1 MSKKHI
7 LIGLLCVLCGS
18 YVALG
23 QENFKS
29 TVTIEK
35 DFEGKLMGVQK
46 SELNK
51 SYSDTLTKL
60 NLNFDYSV
68 FDRPYKDLY
77 EFSPV
82 EGVKLQ
88 KKGEAQYPVL
98 FLKAA
103 LSYPLMPEGDLYI
116 QPRLGRGNSLVI
128 YGNHS
133 SFWGNKDTIVGS
145 PVNRS
150 NTKGGLS
157 YGYNWSKGELRLDG
171 FYKYDYRFFNK
182 NKSYNYGA
190 QNTQMA
196 GGNFM
201 LRSLNPD
208 KNSFYYD
215 VNGGYTFTSCQK
227 SSQEGLIEGDLNLGF
242 KIKGNHRLNIGGKVT
257 HSRYSTVL
265 HNQDKG
271 QGVSFENRGVFE
283 VTPQYI
289 LTLPRINIRAGVSVG
304 GDYSQDQSAGTFKIY
319 PQVQFTFEAV
329 RKALWLKVKVDGE
342 NRLYSVRDMLNLN
355 PWVDVDEIE
364 SCYIPLRG
372 VVGLSGVVGD
382 VFGYNVEGGYV
393 RHDQFLSFYGV
404 NDLQRSYV
412 SEDVNE
418 WNASAGIMVKTQSLD
433 VNVKGQ
439 YRSFGDA
446 IVYMVPSLF
455 VDGNIKYNY
464 MGRIFAEVG
473 GKYYS
478 PVEGKGVSYNGFV
491 DLSAKFTYAAN
502 SKVSIFAQGKNLLNN
517 KIFLVQDYV
526 EPGLNFGLGLFIKL

>member
-150 NTKGGLS
+150 NSKGGLS
-157 YGYNWSKGELRLDG
+157 YGYNWSKGEFKVDG

-182 NKSYNYGA
+182 TQNYNYGA

-208 KNSFYYD
+208 KNAFYYD
-215 VNGGYTFTSCQK
+215 FNAAYTYTACQK
-227 SSQEGLIEGDLNLGF
+227 SSQESLVEGDMNLGF
-242 KIKGNHRLNIGGKVT
+242 RIKGNHRLNVGGKVT
-257 HSRYSTVL
+257 HSIYSTML
-265 HNQDKG
+265 HNQKVGPDA
-271 QGVSFENRGVFE
+271 VSENRGVYE
-283 VTPQYI
+283 VTPQYM
-289 LTLPRINIRAGVSVG
+289 LTLPGINLQAGLSMG
-304 GDYSQDQSAGTFKIY
+304 GDYSKAQNISTFRIY
-319 PQVQFTFEAV
+319 PKVLFTFEAV
-329 RKALWLKVKVDGE
+329 KKALWLKLKVDGE
-342 NRLYSVRDMLNLN
+342 NRMYSVRDMLNMN
-355 PWVDVDEIE
+355 PWIDVDEVE
-364 SCYIPLRG
+364 SSYIPFRG
-372 VVGLSGVVGD
+372 VFGLSGVVGD

-393 RHDQFLSFYGV
+393 MHKQFISFYGV
-404 NDLQRSYV
+404 DNLQRSFV

-418 WNASAGIMVKTQSLD
+418 WNASAGLMVKTQSLD
-433 VNVKGQ
+433 INVKGQ
-439 YRSFGDA
+439 YRAFGDA
-446 IVYMVPSLF
+446 LIYMVPNLT
-455 VDGNIKYNY
+455 VDGNFKYNY

-473 GKYYS
+473 AKYYS
-478 PVEGKGVSYNGFV
+478 AVEGKGVSYDGFV
-491 DLSAKFTYAAN
+491 DLTAKFTYAVN

-517 KIFLVQDYV
+517 KIFLIQDYV